1 VPIAGLEVETDHR
14 RSAGE
19 IVGAIAG
26 ANFPVTF
33 PARVGFSE
41 HNQSLTMKLITILT
55 SITGL
60 SLATFAL
67 GLTFVPARRSWQP
80 RPAEVLAPAR
90 RTAAL
95 PLAV

>member
-1 VPIAGLEVETDHR
+1 
-14 RSAGE
+14 
-19 IVGAIAG
+19 
-26 ANFPVTF
+26 
-33 PARVGFSE
+33 
-41 HNQSLTMKLITILT
+41 MKLITILT

-67 GLTFVPARRSWQP
+67 GLTFDCLALPLFEITIATWFVLLTVHAYVPARRSWQP